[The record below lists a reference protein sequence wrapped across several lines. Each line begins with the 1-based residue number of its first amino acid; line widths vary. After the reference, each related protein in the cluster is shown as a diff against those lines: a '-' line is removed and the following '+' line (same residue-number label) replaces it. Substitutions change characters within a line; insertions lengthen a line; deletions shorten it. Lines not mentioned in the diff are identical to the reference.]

1 MNKLHVLAL
10 TGLVFCGA
18 NNASMGQEQRE
29 VLYALHTLGQNF
41 ADVPMIVQNID
52 MFAGVLEMNI
62 QINEAKLKVANQ
74 KIKDT
79 LWKSGA
85 LLGGIWLVQH
95 VSSLVLHKIIRD
107 DYFVFPFSKL
117 DLHQI
122 RLVIEDNSALSN
134 FLGLAFVGKVFAAL
148 NIYDVWKNR
157 SALMEA
163 LALDKEILSKLEEIK
178 ISMDFIEENTDSTEN
193 FLLNSAE

>member
-10 TGLVFCGA
+10 TGLIVCGV

-41 ADVPMIVQNID
+41 ADVPMVVQNID

-62 QINEAKLKVANQ
+62 QINEAKLKAANQ
-74 KIKDT
+74 TLKTT
-79 LWKSGA
+79 LWKSAAMIGGA
-85 LLGGIWLVQH
+85 WVSTVTLTAIGNFISDSLPGEIKYSLSTKFLGGL
-95 VSSLVLHKIIRD
+95 IRD
-107 DYFVFPFSKL
+107 GIATGSVLNRTF
-117 DLHQI
+117 I
-122 RLVIEDNSALSN
+122 
-134 FLGLAFVGKVFAAL
+134 GL
-148 NIYDVWKNR
+148 NIYNVWKNR

-163 LALDKEILSKLEEIK
+163 LALDQEILSKLEEIK
-178 ISMDFIEENTDSTEN
+178 VSVDFIEENSDSAEN

>member
-10 TGLVFCGA
+10 TGLIVCGV

-41 ADVPMIVQNID
+41 ADVPMVVQNID

-62 QINEAKLKVANQ
+62 QINEAKLQVADQ

-79 LWKSGA
+79 ILTNA
-85 LLGGIWLVQH
+85 AI
-95 VSSLVLHKIIRD
+95 
-107 DYFVFPFSKL
+107 
-117 DLHQI
+117 
-122 RLVIEDNSALSN
+122 
-134 FLGLAFVGKVFAAL
+134 FVGAVVGRTAITDAMNRYMKFNFKNLSLGNLLSQSANALAWAGQMLIIL
-148 NIYDVWKNR
+148 NIHDAWKNR

-163 LALDKEILSKLEEIK
+163 LALDKELLGKLEEIK
-178 ISMDFIEENTDSTEN
+178 GSVDFIEENTGSAEN

>member
-1 MNKLHVLAL
+1 MMMMNKLHVLAL
-10 TGLVFCGA
+10 TGLVFCGI

-74 KIKDT
+74 KIKT
-79 LWKSGA
+79 T
-85 LLGGIWLVQH
+85 IM
-95 VSSLVLHKIIRD
+95 
-107 DYFVFPFSKL
+107 
-117 DLHQI
+117 
-122 RLVIEDNSALSN
+122 NSAAIIGGTLI
-134 FLGLAFVGKVFAAL
+134 GKLAFFHVIDKYMTKSWDDAFIFNLRNMLINSASICAWMGQWFTVL
-148 NIYDVWKNR
+148 NIHDVWKNR
-157 SALMEA
+157 SALMES

-178 ISMDFIEENTDSTEN
+178 VSMDFIEENSDSTDN
-193 FLLNSAE
+193 FLLNSVE